1 MTRVALIA
9 TALIVLTEPAAA
21 HAPIKGIGAF
31 YNGLLHP
38 LLVPA
43 HALLLVGLGLLLGQ
57 HAPKVSRPAW
67 FAFVLALV
75 AGLGAATASGAQ
87 VALPVLLVLALVT
100 GALVIV
106 DWPFGFPIAVF
117 LAIAAGIGIGLDSR
131 PETAISREIWL
142 GLSGTAVGAVLIL
155 SYVGGLAAAV
165 SRPWQRIAVRAAGSW
180 IVASALIVLSLDV
193 FHA

>member
-1 MTRVALIA
+1 MTRLALVAA
-9 TALIVLTEPAAA
+9 ALIVVTEPAAA

-31 YNGLLHP
+31 YNGMLHP
-38 LLVPA
+38 VMVPA
-43 HALLLVGLGLLLGQ
+43 HLLLLVAVGLLLGQ
-57 HAPKVSRPAW
+57 NAPRISRPAW
-67 FAFVLALV
+67 FAFALALV
-75 AGLGAATASGAQ
+75 AGLAAAAASGVQ
-87 VALPVLLVLALVT
+87 VALPFMLMLALIAA
-100 GALVIV
+100 ALVIL
-106 DWPFGFPIAVF
+106 DRPIGLVIAT
-117 LAIAAGIGIGLDSR
+117 LLGSAAGTVVGIDSR

-142 GLSGTAVGAVLIL
+142 GLSGTAVGAVLVL

>member
-1 MTRVALIA
+1 MTRLALIA
-9 TALIVLTEPAAA
+9 AALILVTEPAAA

-31 YNGLLHP
+31 YNGMLHP
-38 LLVPA
+38 VMVPA
-43 HALLLVGLGLLLGQ
+43 HLLLLVAVGLLLGQ
-57 HAPKVSRPAW
+57 NAPQISRPAW
-67 FAFVLALV
+67 FAFALALV
-75 AGLGAATASGAQ
+75 AGLAAAAASGVQ
-87 VALPVLLVLALVT
+87 VALPLLLTMALLTALLVVTDVRVGVPLA
-100 GALVIV
+100 
-106 DWPFGFPIAVF
+106 AV
-117 LAIAAGIGIGLDSR
+117 LGSAAGIGIGLDSR

-142 GLSGTAVGAVLIL
+142 GLSGTAVGAVLVL